1 MSDFLSGKIIRETK
15 TAAGKKYYTVQRLRS
30 EVRSLI
36 KEANKILYDLDSSK
50 KAGYMRQISA
60 EIQAGPVR
68 AGKNREGFVQM
79 DVKYMTSKQLQ
90 TAYNALKGFIIADR
104 ESVEYAKRLSNRTES
119 MRRKTAK
126 TIGNSISKKAYGK
139 MMEMWQKYG
148 DEVDQFGYEELID
161 YAKKTSRRK
170 ESIHDAIQRGEE
182 ALRKKGVELTPQK
195 VLKYLNNEKA
205 IEDKIQ
211 MLRAQG
217 VIEDESK
224 LYEMAVNELN
234 RQ

>member
-36 KEANKILYDLDSSK
+36 KEANKILYDLDTSK
-50 KAGYMRQISA
+50 KAGYMKQISS

-68 AGKNREGFVQM
+68 AGKTREGFVQM
-79 DVKYMTSKQLQ
+79 DVKYMTSNELK

-126 TIGNSISKKAYGK
+126 TIGKPISKKAYGK

-182 ALRKKGVELTPQK
+182 ALREKGVELTPQK

-211 MLRAQG
+211 LLRAQG